1 MVQAP
6 LESSG
11 TGTSNTRGLFFV
23 ATSIQEL
30 VSKTM
35 VHSPCPYSKGARSCQ
50 PLSFNNRTNFSN
62 GVISASW
69 RRYYPGWD
77 GAWLDH
83 AVKRGDDMARVCSSK
98 RSGISCP
105 YTKDPQGSNL

>member
-30 VSKTM
+30 VSKT
-35 VHSPCPYSKGARSCQ
+35 HSPCPYSKGASSCQ
-50 PLSFNNRTNFSN
+50 PLSFNNRTNSSN
-62 GVISASW
+62 GVISH
-69 RRYYPGWD
+69 PGDDIILAGTVTW
-77 GAWLDH
+77 GLPGSCGQ
-83 AVKRGDDMARVCSSK
+83 RGDDVARVGSSK
-98 RSGISCP
+98 ALQDILPLHEG
-105 YTKDPQGSNL
+105 